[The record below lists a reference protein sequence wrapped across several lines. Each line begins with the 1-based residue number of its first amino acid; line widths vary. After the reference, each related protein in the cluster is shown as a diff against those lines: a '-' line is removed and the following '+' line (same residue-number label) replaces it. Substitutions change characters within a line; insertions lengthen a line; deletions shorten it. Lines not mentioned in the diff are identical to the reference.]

1 MERNPV
7 TSSMIASIGFQDCT
21 LEVEFSD
28 RSIYQY
34 DNVPEYIY
42 TNMMNAESK
51 GTFFWDN
58 IRRNNNYNYK
68 KIF

>member
-1 MERNPV
+1 MERKTV
-7 TSSMIASIGFQDCT
+7 KSSMIVSIGFQGRT
-21 LEVEFSD
+21 LEVEFND

-58 IRRNNNYNYK
+58 IRRNTNYNYK

>member
-1 MERNPV
+1 MERKTV
-7 TSSMIASIGFQDCT
+7 KSSMIASIGFQGRT
-21 LEVEFSD
+21 LEVEFND

-58 IRRNNNYNYK
+58 IRRNTNYNYK